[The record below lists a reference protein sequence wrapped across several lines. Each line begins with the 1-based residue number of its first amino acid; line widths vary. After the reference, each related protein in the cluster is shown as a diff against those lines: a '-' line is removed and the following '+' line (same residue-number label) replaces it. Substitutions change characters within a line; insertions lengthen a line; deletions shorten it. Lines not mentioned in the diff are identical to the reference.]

1 LLSPH
6 CQPLLLFF
14 DFYFK
19 KEIDFWGITQN
30 WVMTMKMLV
39 LLLILLGKIQEHKKK
54 NSEKIRNLIGNFY
67 INDF

>member
-1 LLSPH
+1 
-6 CQPLLLFF
+6 
-14 DFYFK
+14 
-19 KEIDFWGITQN
+19 
-30 WVMTMKMLV
+30 MTMKMLV